1 MTISNAMISTMK
13 KPVAFVL
20 LASSA
25 FVCGPACAWEAVKV
39 SSVAHSTFYRSGGS
53 TKGKAG
59 LSGGDYSDS
68 LFNGTFTDYRWQ
80 NTAGAYLVVDL
91 DDTFPNGCYVTEV
104 KTGHKGGQAYSLY
117 SSADGSKWDA
127 IVEQTTA
134 AGERTFAV
142 EKIVKKVKVVWDQ
155 ADWSQQTLAEIEV
168 WGVDPSELGCVHPDE
183 FVTEWEAIPA
193 SANCTEYGI
202 DQRQC
207 TQCGE
212 FFYRE
217 SLSALPL
224 GHEYETVLVKRG
236 TSLEYGSGTN
246 VCKRCGDAIVFD
258 NPIDLATLGG
268 ASNEGLVQ
276 FTDVTVSSIWRPQD
290 GAGGAGH
297 LVDGNWQAGY
307 NAGWMAGSLDHDAEY
322 AQFSFKSAIDL
333 TAVDISVH
341 NHNQVVEFYAVE
353 GGEEVLVGEVVFEK
367 DTAANAPDYQRKRV
381 ELRGVSLSTLRIRV
395 QDSIGVEL
403 WGKQIISICELHPYG
418 TVAGAGKSAAVRTRI
433 IID

>member
-1 MTISNAMISTMK
+1 MTIMGVMK
-13 KPVAFVL
+13 NHITFLL
-20 LASSA
+20 LATTVLA
-25 FVCGPACAWEAVKV
+25 VGPALAWEAVKV
-39 SSVAHSTFYRSGGS
+39 SSVEHSTFYRSGGS
-53 TKGKAG
+53 TKGNAG
-59 LSGGDYSDS
+59 LSGGDYSTT

-104 KTGHKGGQAYSLY
+104 KTGHKGGKAYSLY
-117 SSADGSKWDA
+117 SSADGSKWDTIA
-127 IVEQTTA
+127 EQITA
-134 AGERTFAV
+134 AGERAFTV
-142 EKIVKKVKVVWDQ
+142 EKVVKKVKVVWDQ

-168 WGVDPSELGCVHPDE
+168 WGVDPSELGCVHPE
-183 FVTEWEAIPA
+183 ECVTEWEAIPA

-207 TQCGE
+207 TKCGE

-268 ASNEGLVQ
+268 AYNEGLVQ

-297 LVDGNWQAGY
+297 LVDGKWQTGY
-307 NAGWMAGSLDHDAEY
+307 NAGWMAGSLSHDAEY
-322 AQFSFKSAIDL
+322 AQFAFKNTIDL

-341 NHNQVVEFYAVE
+341 NHDQVVEFYSVE
-353 GGEEVLVGEVVFEK
+353 GGEEVLVGEVAFEK

-381 ELRGVSLSTLRIRV
+381 ELRGISLSTLRIRV

-403 WGKQIISICELHPYG
+403 WGKQIISIGELHPYG
-418 TVAGAGKSAAVRTRI
+418 TVAGAGKSAAVRTRV